1 MQKKLSHTKRKD
13 SKLIRKNKVKKILQ
27 SSGTAFGTFVSFM
40 DPAVVEIMGHIGFD
54 FVVID
59 NEHVSMDKNIVVNM
73 MRASEI
79 EGAGIMPFV
88 RVKEGSDT
96 EILQALDAGAMGIQ
110 IPGVD
115 TYEQAK
121 QITQAMYY
129 QPKGNRGMG
138 SGQRGIGYGFMDR
151 FEYFEMA
158 NEEILTIIQCES
170 IESVHNI
177 DKILTIEEVDII
189 FVGAM
194 DLSCS
199 MGPEIM
205 GRRNHPELVK
215 VFNETVKKIID
226 AGKIAGASVGD
237 ASEIQEMK
245 DLGVRYMSV
254 GIDLAFLKSAAKRG
268 FDLCKNIVKGN

>member
-1 MQKKLSHTKRKD
+1 M
-13 SKLIRKNKVKKILQ
+13 IRKNKVKKILQ
-27 SSGTAFGTFVSFM
+27 SGGTAIGTFVSFV
-40 DPAVVEIMGHIGFD
+40 DPAIVEIMGRIGFD

-59 NEHVSMDKNIVVNM
+59 NEHVSMDKTIVVNM
-73 MRASEI
+73 IRTSEI
-79 EGAGIMPFV
+79 EGSSIMPFV

-96 EILQALDAGAMGIQ
+96 EILQVLDAGAMGIQ

-121 QITQAMYY
+121 KITKAMYY

-151 FEYFEMA
+151 FEYFKTA
-158 NEEILTIIQCES
+158 NNEILTIIQCES
-170 IESVHNI
+170 IESVYNI

-199 MGPEIM
+199 MGSQIM

-226 AGKIAGASVGD
+226 AGKIAGTAVGD

-245 DLGVRYMSV
+245 DLGVRYMLMGV
-254 GIDLAFLKSAAKRG
+254 DLAFLKCAAKQG
-268 FDLCKNIVKGN
+268 LDLCKNIVKGN